1 MRFLSPTPLPPPPA
15 FQPRYFSP
23 ESLAA
28 VAEYAALAKS
38 KSLTPTQLALAWCK
52 SRWYVTST
60 IIGATK
66 MHQLEENIAAFDIDL
81 DEETLVAIDKI
92 HRRHRNP
99 NVQD

>member
-1 MRFLSPTPLPPPPA
+1 M
-15 FQPRYFSP
+15 
-23 ESLAA
+23 
-28 VAEYAALAKS
+28 AEYAALAKS
-38 KSLTPTQLALAWCK
+38 KGLTPTQLALAWCK

-66 MHQLEENIAAFDIDL
+66 MNQLEVCNVVGAVATTPCWLQENIAALTSIEL
-81 DEETLVAIDKI
+81 DKETLAAIDKI